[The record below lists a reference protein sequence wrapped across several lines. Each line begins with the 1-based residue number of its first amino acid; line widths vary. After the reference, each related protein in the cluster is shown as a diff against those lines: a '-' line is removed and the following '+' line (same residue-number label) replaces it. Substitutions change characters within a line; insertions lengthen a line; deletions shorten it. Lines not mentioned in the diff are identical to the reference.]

1 MQVFYV
7 PRAARKVQQKAG
19 WLLFKPFRN
28 ATALCS
34 TQGPRNP
41 TEIRVLYV
49 ATLQK
54 CICLLS
60 RAEGQKPC
68 RNLGTLCSARA
79 KNQTEMQEIMLRPF
93 RNPVAL
99 YSRENPGNPKEMQV
113 NYVETL
119 QKCNCFMFSAGAQKS
134 YKNQGAL

>member
-28 ATALCS
+28 ATALCL
-34 TQGPRNP
+34 TQGARNP

-68 RNLGTLCSARA
+68 RNLGALCSARA
-79 KNQTEMQEIMLRPF
+79 QNQTEMQEIMLRPF
-93 RNPVAL
+93 RNPAAL
-99 YSRENPGNPKEMQV
+99 YSRENPGNPTEMQV
-113 NYVETL
+113 NYFEPL

-134 YKNQGAL
+134 YKNQGTL